1 MHEGKVVYHPQ
12 ICLFWDSDYFKLF
25 LSKKQKKVKRSLLP
39 SPYLPKG
46 ICIEKSDPRRELL
59 TQITIF

>member
-25 LSKKQKKVKRSLLP
+25 LSKKQKKSKGAF
-39 SPYLPKG
+39 YLPPTCLK
-46 ICIEKSDPRRELL
+46 E
-59 TQITIF
+59 FV